1 MSTCFRF
8 SHCCV
13 WFKEI
18 DFTLCSSLSPISR
31 EITARIK
38 RDMIRNRTNNY
49 GKVRTRLHVI
59 CIEGFHS
66 DNIKTMNMEKPKIRF
81 SNQRVIYPKKNG
93 KKENNLLE

>member
-81 SNQRVIYPKKNG
+81 SNLCSYLSKKRTER
-93 KKENNLLE
+93 KKIIC